1 MKEKV
6 FLERKSERLLMIQK
20 EMASLYVGPVLCRA
34 RSVTQAGGQDHV
46 PVLCSGAQLFF
57 FSPSA
62 NLSDLYFTNR
72 QDRYVLLRDSPE
84 IADFFTEL
92 VDAIGDVS
100 LQLQRDDTVQMM
112 EGMVHP
118 YQGRRGPLT
127 RTPSIGKC

>member
-1 MKEKV
+1 MQLSQSEACSLAWEV
-6 FLERKSERLLMIQK
+6 ESLVPALNLCLPFLFR
-20 EMASLYVGPVLCRA
+20 
-34 RSVTQAGGQDHV
+34 
-46 PVLCSGAQLFF
+46 
-57 FSPSA
+57 A

-100 LQLQRDDTVQMM
+100 LQLQQDDTVQMM

-118 YQGRRGPLT
+118 YQGR
-127 RTPSIGKC
+127 

>member
-1 MKEKV
+1 MFRIICLGSV
-6 FLERKSERLLMIQK
+6 LE
-20 EMASLYVGPVLCRA
+20 
-34 RSVTQAGGQDHV
+34 
-46 PVLCSGAQLFF
+46 LFF

-72 QDRYVLLRDSPE
+72 QDRYVLLQDSPE

-100 LQLQRDDTVQMM
+100 LQLQRDDTVQML

-118 YQGRRGPLT
+118 YQGRRELGDT
-127 RTPSIGKC
+127 IQRRGGTAGV